1 MSMFKCPVEGK
12 AMKEE
17 TRIAEGS
24 SASSERFTEKPR
36 LNLND
41 LLERRNIQKRMD
53 KKANL
58 IILSGVAAISVAI
71 LLILSF

>member
-1 MSMFKCPVEGK
+1 MFKYLVEGK
-12 AMKEE
+12 SMKQE
-17 TRIAEGS
+17 TRIIEHNS
-24 SASSERFTEKPR
+24 TSDRFTEKPR

-41 LLERRNIQKRMD
+41 LLERRNNQKRLD

-58 IILSGVAAISVAI
+58 IILLGVTAISLAI